1 MKKINILLAP
11 IVFLSM
17 SLYAADEIKWG
28 MSIGYE
34 KIDYGITLE
43 NTDPGTSSSDIAAP
57 NTISEG
63 TMSYGAL
70 AIALDLRSG
79 NHSFSVKS
87 ANGDSDD
94 LMPSNDFPFN
104 GWSNAD
110 SNERSET
117 SLNYSYKLNNN
128 WSLAAGMYF
137 GENER
142 EFTHSKTFPSNGNP
156 FFEWDTQEVGM
167 QTSESEGTYLAAVY
181 QDQLA
186 DKWFWYGK
194 VGYQTSTF
202 DIDQK
207 YVYGEQAI
215 ATQAWLDGGSTQ
227 ADLVSNFVGGTGLY
241 EWDIDYVVET
251 EGSAAVLGL
260 GLVYVITP
268 TDTVTFGY
276 ERKNYSYDK
285 GDVTKYTYTG
295 LSNGNTE
302 NSGSID
308 YATTGTTFD
317 EEADYLT
324 ITYRH
329 QF

>member
-1 MKKINILLAP
+1 MNYKKKLTLSLAA
-11 IVFLSM
+11 VFCFHAS
-17 SLYAADEIKWG
+17 AEDEFTWG

-43 NTDPGTSSSDIAAP
+43 NTDAGTSSSDIVAP

-63 TMSYGAL
+63 SMSYGAV
-70 AIALDLRSG
+70 AIALDMRFG

-94 LMPSNDFPFN
+94 FMPSDGFPFA
-104 GWSNAD
+104 GWKNVD

-117 SLNYSYKLNNN
+117 SLNYSYKINSN
-128 WSLAAGMYF
+128 WSVAGGTYF

-142 EFTHSKTFPSNGNP
+142 EFTHTKTFPARDGNTL
-156 FFEWDTQEVGM
+156 FNWDTTELGM
-167 QTSESEGTYLAAVY
+167 QTSESEGTYIAAVY

-186 DKWFWYGK
+186 KKWFWYGK
-194 VGYQTSTF
+194 LGYQTSTF
-202 DIDQK
+202 NIGQK
-207 YVYGEQAI
+207 YNYAEQAV
-215 ATQAWLDGGSTQ
+215 ATDAWAGTQAQ
-227 ADLVSNFVGGTGLY
+227 LVSNFTNGTGLF
-241 EWDIDYVVET
+241 EWDIVYAVET

-268 TDTVTFGY
+268 IDTVTFGY

-285 GDVTKYTYTG
+285 GDVVKYTYTG
-295 LSNGNTE
+295 LSGNS
-302 NSGSID
+302 SGVID
-308 YATTGTTFD
+308 DATTGTTFD